1 MKGGNYRQ
9 LVFVDTSLNHVK
21 AELEHIKLVISM
33 EPNPIALHIAAQAYP
48 IGLSR
53 IHHGSA

>member
-1 MKGGNYRQ
+1 M
-9 LVFVDTSLNHVK
+9 FVDTSLNHVK

-53 IHHGSA
+53 IHHGSAR